1 MNNSNTALSRSELH
15 ELDAFL
21 DSDDVPEAAM
31 DLSTLE
37 GFFTAIV
44 IGPATVMPSQW
55 MPWVWDMDEG
65 RAEVTY
71 ASMEQAQR
79 IMGLLMRMMNEIART
94 FMRDPA
100 SFEPIYRRE
109 AQWGAAEWCEGFF
122 IGTQFAKQQWAM
134 LWVAKPKLVTPF
146 ARLGTEEGIKITS
159 KAGDGRDWMDPV
171 APALV
176 EIHAFWKEQRGNQPL
191 PVQGNFLSAVPRQ
204 PIKRAEPK
212 LGRNDLCPCGSGEKF
227 KKCCGADKSTLH

>member
-1 MNNSNTALSRSELH
+1 MNTLNTALSRSELD
-15 ELDAFL
+15 ELEAFL

-55 MPWVWDMDEG
+55 MPWVWDMNKG

-71 ASMEQAQR
+71 ASMDQAQR
-79 IMGLLMRMMNEIART
+79 IMGLLMRMMNEIARS

-100 SFEPIYRRE
+100 SFGPIYRRE
-109 AQWGAAEWCEGFF
+109 AQWGAAEWCEGFL

-134 LWVAKPKLVTPF
+134 LWVAKPKLLTPF
-146 ARLGTEEGIKITS
+146 ARLGTDEGIAITRKS
-159 KAGDGRDWMDPV
+159 GDAQDWMEAV
-171 APALV
+171 EPALV
-176 EIHAFWKEQRGNQPL
+176 EIHAFWQERRASQPPL
-191 PVQGNFLSAVPRQ
+191 VQGGFQSAVPRQ

-212 LGRNDLCPCGSGEKF
+212 MGRNELCPCGSGKKF